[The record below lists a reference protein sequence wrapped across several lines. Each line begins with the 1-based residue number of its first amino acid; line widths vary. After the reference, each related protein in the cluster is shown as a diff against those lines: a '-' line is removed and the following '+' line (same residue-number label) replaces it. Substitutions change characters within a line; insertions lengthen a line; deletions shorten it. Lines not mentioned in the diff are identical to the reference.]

1 MPDIRKFKHPVKQPT
16 DPLLPGD
23 PLPSYLNAEARLI
36 YLKIINESEKGVLL
50 QADQIA
56 AALAA
61 MTTEQA
67 LSADGGEQ
75 FIGDI
80 EEIYAELLLPE
91 LGQEYINQV
100 LDHATTQSSA

>member
-1 MPDIRKFKHPVKQPT
+1 MGTIKKFKHPVKQPT

-61 MTTEQA
+61 QTTAQA
-67 LSADGGEQ
+67 LSADDGAL
-75 FIGDI
+75 FIGFID
-80 EEIYAELLLPE
+80 EIYAALLLPE
-91 LGQEYINQV
+91 LGQVYINQV
-100 LDHATTQSSA
+100 LDR